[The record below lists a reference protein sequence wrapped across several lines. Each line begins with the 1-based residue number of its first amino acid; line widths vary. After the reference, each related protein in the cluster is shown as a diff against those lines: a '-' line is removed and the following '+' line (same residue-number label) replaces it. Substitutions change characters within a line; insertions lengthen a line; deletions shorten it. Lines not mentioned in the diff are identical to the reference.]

1 MNHPEMLD
9 SLRDRGL
16 EALET
21 GRMEEA
27 LAILQEAYEL
37 ACKADDETR
46 MDRSFC
52 NLAAVQIELRRF
64 AEVQRL
70 REILV
75 RNGDPENCRLAAYNI
90 ARFYQIAKDYKKAL
104 FYARLALDRSQLLE
118 RKDWIASARNR
129 IGNILL
135 GESYFQEARS
145 EYEQALKLMP
155 TERNVVRAVILENLG
170 YCRVIQGDF
179 IAGLRDLIT
188 SLRMLRALGARL
200 YERGPR
206 LSLCF
211 AFLEVGRYRSA
222 ARQGVRALE
231 IAEDVGDQDSIK
243 NALYLLGEA
252 ANLEGDSES
261 ARARFARLQERFY
274 PSDRHLPDF
283 LLAIDVRKLV
293 NLKA

>member
-1 MNHPEMLD
+1 MSHQQVLD

-16 EALET
+16 EALEA
-21 GRMEEA
+21 GRMDEA
-27 LAILQEAYEL
+27 LAVLHQAYDL
-37 ACKADDETR
+37 ARDVEDETR
-46 MDRSFC
+46 IDRAFC
-52 NLAAVQIELRRF
+52 NLAAVEIELRRF
-64 AEVQRL
+64 SEVQRL

-75 RNGDPENCRLAAYNI
+75 KNGDAENCRLAAYNI
-90 ARFYQIAKDYKKAL
+90 ARYYQFTKDYKKAL
-104 FYARLALDRSQLLE
+104 FYARLALDRSRLLE
-118 RKDWIASARNR
+118 RNDWIASARNR

-135 GESYFQEARS
+135 GESYFQEARA
-145 EYEQALKLMP
+145 EYEQALSMMSS
-155 TERNVVRAVILENLG
+155 ERSVARAAILDNLG

-179 IAGLRDLIT
+179 VAGFRDLIT
-188 SLRMLRALGARL
+188 SLRTLRALGARG

-211 AFLEVGRYRSA
+211 AFLEVGRYRNA
-222 ARQGVRALE
+222 AHHGVRALE
-231 IAEDVGDQDSIK
+231 IAESVGDEDTIK

-252 ANLEGDSES
+252 ANLEGDSS
-261 ARARFARLQERFY
+261 AARDHFARLQERFY